1 MRSEAPDVPG
11 STPRVPRVTPTVIH
25 TGLDFGEG
33 PRWHDGRL
41 WFSDFFRYGVFTLD
55 GGVEERVVDVRGQ
68 PSGLGW
74 LPDGRMLVV
83 SMLDR
88 RLLVWDGV
96 RLETHADLS
105 QVSEHECNDLVVA
118 ADGTAYV
125 SSFGFDLN
133 GGGEP
138 RPTRMIVVSP
148 DGEVR
153 LGDDDV
159 WFPNGSVIT
168 PDGVL
173 IVGETFAS
181 RYTAYDLD
189 GTGMPVNRRIWA
201 EVEGLTPDGCC
212 LDAEGRIWSAD
223 PVAKRVA
230 LVAEGGRV
238 LEEIPTEQ
246 SAVACMLGGHDRRT
260 LHILTSKGT
269 KPERVAGAGTG
280 RIETVRV
287 EVPGVGLP

>member
-1 MRSEAPDVPG
+1 MATEI
-11 STPRVPRVTPTVIH
+11 IH
-25 TGLDFGEG
+25 EGLDFGEG

-41 WFSDFFRYGVFTLD
+41 WFSDFFRHGVFTLD
-55 GGVEERVVDVRGQ
+55 GTSEQLVVDVPGQ

-74 LPDGRMLVV
+74 LPDGRMLIV

-88 RLLVWDGV
+88 RLLTFDGEQ
-96 RLETHADLS
+96 LEVHADLS
-105 QVSEHECNDLVVA
+105 GVSQHECNDLVVGP
-118 ADGTAYV
+118 DGTAYV
-125 SSFGFDLN
+125 STFGFDLH

-138 RPTRMIVVSP
+138 QPTKMVVVSP
-148 DGEVR
+148 DGTVR
-153 LGDDDV
+153 VAEDDV

-168 PDGVL
+168 PEGRL
-173 IVGETFAS
+173 IVGETFAA
-181 RYTAYDLD
+181 RYTSYALD
-189 GTGMPVNRRIWA
+189 ETGMPVDRRVWA

-223 PVAKRVA
+223 PVARRVV
-230 LVAEGGRV
+230 LIEEGGRV

-260 LHILTSKGT
+260 LFILTCRGT

-280 RIETVRV
+280 RIETVQV
-287 EVPGVGLP
+287 EVPGAGRP

>member
-1 MRSEAPDVPG
+1 
-11 STPRVPRVTPTVIH
+11 VTPTVIH

-41 WFSDFFRYGVFTLD
+41 WFSDFFRHGVFTLD
-55 GGVEERVVDVRGQ
+55 GGVEDRVLDVPGQ

-74 LPDGRMLVV
+74 LPDGRLLVV

-88 RLLVWDGV
+88 RLLVWDGET
-96 RLETHADLS
+96 LDTHADLS
-105 QVSEHECNDLVVA
+105 AVSEHECNDLVVA
-118 ADGTAYV
+118 PDGTAYV
-125 SSFGFDLN
+125 STFGFDLH

-138 RPTRMIVVSP
+138 RPTQMVVVSP
-148 DGEVR
+148 DGAVR
-153 LGDDDV
+153 LGADDV

-168 PDGVL
+168 PEGTL

-189 GTGMPVNRRIWA
+189 ATGMPVNRRVWA

-223 PVAKRVA
+223 PVAKRVV
-230 LVAEGGRV
+230 LIAEGGRV
-238 LEEIPTEQ
+238 IEEITTEQ
-246 SAVACMLGGHDRRT
+246 SAVACMLGGEDRRT

-280 RIETVRV
+280 RIETLRV

>member
-55 GGVEERVVDVRGQ
+55 GGVEERVVDV
-68 PSGLGW
+68 
-74 LPDGRMLVV
+74 
-83 SMLDR
+83 R

-181 RYTAYDLD
+181 RYTAYDVD

-246 SAVACMLGGHDRRT
+246 SAVACMLGGDDRRT